1 MTDGSNC
8 NTFLARHLVS
18 SDCIKIIFG
27 RVFSLTDGQI
37 VMFLMTATDFDNIV
51 RRGTR
56 IAPKSCKN
64 ESKIRINIVFKKEV
78 LLIIAAMKRFL
89 EFVGN
94 ANRGW
99 FFGIVIAQQTKKNGD
114 KITT

>member
-1 MTDGSNC
+1 MFGLVIMTDGSNC
-8 NTFLARHLVS
+8 NTFLARNLVS

-64 ESKIRINIVFKKEV
+64 ES
-78 LLIIAAMKRFL
+78 MKRFL